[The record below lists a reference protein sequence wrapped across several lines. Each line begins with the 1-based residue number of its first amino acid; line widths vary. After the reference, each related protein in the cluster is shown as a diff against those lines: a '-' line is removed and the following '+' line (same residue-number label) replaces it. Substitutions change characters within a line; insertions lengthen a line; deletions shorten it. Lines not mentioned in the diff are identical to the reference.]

1 MSADEY
7 HLSIVIPAYNEEKRL
22 PRNLEKVLEYVQS
35 LPYPVE
41 IVIVDDGS
49 TDGTLAAVRAYADK
63 NPHIRVI
70 ENDHRGKGYTVRT
83 GMLAAQGRYTLFTDA
98 DLPTPLTELPKLLSL
113 AESGYDIVVGSR
125 EGLGARRV
133 GEPWYRHVMGRVFNF
148 VVRLVTLREFQDT
161 QCGFKLFTRQSAHD
175 LFRRMLLY
183 GEDAK
188 LAKGGTLTGFD
199 VEILYLALKSGYRVK
214 DVPVE
219 WHYGESSKVN
229 PVREAVRM
237 FGDVIRVRLND
248 WLGRYG
254 QPAGATGKRG
264 HLPPSDREDASAGE

>member
-1 MSADEY
+1 
-7 HLSIVIPAYNEEKRL
+7 
-22 PRNLEKVLEYVQS
+22 
-35 LPYPVE
+35 
-41 IVIVDDGS
+41 
-49 TDGTLAAVRAYADK
+49 
-63 NPHIRVI
+63 
-70 ENDHRGKGYTVRT
+70 
-83 GMLAAQGRYTLFTDA
+83 
-98 DLPTPLTELPKLLSL
+98 
-113 AESGYDIVVGSR
+113 
-125 EGLGARRV
+125 
-133 GEPWYRHVMGRVFNF
+133 MGRVFNF
-148 VVRLVTLREFQDT
+148 VVRLVTIREFQDT

-248 WLGRYG
+248 WRGRYR
-254 QPAGATGKRG
+254 QPGAATGKMG
-264 HLPPSDREDASAGE
+264 GPPPVSEREDTSAGE